1 MELSHPPNSNPS
13 PSNSS
18 PQLLLLI
25 TIQATN
31 FDANQPYPI
40 YCPDPINPH
49 PQWPGSKPA
58 AGITR
63 TAGGRGENQSTYT
76 GWWRRRRGR
85 GGRRRG
91 RRARGRSPCGEVSK
105 TGGDARELL
114 PAATPRSSPA
124 AAVRR
129 RVRVLSLS
137 LSLARDATR
146 SAVRPVRG
154 MLDSSAV
161 KKKGYCGIP
170 SDPPL
175 LVSSNGPERLGIF
188 DSENIRNPI

>member
-18 PQLLLLI
+18 PQLLLPI

-63 TAGGRGENQSTYT
+63 TAGGGGGANQSTYT

-129 RVRVLSLS
+129 RVRVSLLSRPRCDS
-137 LSLARDATR
+137 MCR
-146 SAVRPVRG
+146 SSRPGDVGFLCREEEG
-154 MLDSSAV
+154 
-161 KKKGYCGIP
+161 
-170 SDPPL
+170 L
-175 LVSSNGPERLGIF
+175 LRYPFGSTVACVI
-188 DSENIRNPI
+188 